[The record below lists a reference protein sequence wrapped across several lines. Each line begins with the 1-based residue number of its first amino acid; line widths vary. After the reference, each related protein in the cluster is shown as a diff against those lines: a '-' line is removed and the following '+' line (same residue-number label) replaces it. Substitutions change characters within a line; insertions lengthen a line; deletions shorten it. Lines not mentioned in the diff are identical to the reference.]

1 MAGILDFDKDEDE
14 KALGPTPLG
23 SAGGAPFASLGER
36 LEIFSEGRYRAFV
49 QDVECMWRWEIH
61 RDGEFVQEG
70 CSLSES
76 SAREAVGYVISFF
89 RRGDE
94 RQSEKSGSEKS
105 GKDDSPK

>member
-61 RDGEFVQEG
+61 RDEEIVQTG
-70 CSLSES
+70 CSLSECS
-76 SAREAVGYVISFF
+76 SREAVAHVISFF
-89 RRGDE
+89 QRRDL
-94 RQSEKSGSEKS
+94 RQTGEDRASGR
-105 GKDDSPK
+105 G